1 MGDIFLVIFIEINV
15 WAIFLAIFLII
26 FIGVNLWAIIF
37 NNIYCMGDICSDIY

>member
-15 WAIFLAIFLII
+15 LAIFLAIFLI